1 VPKILFADLH
11 RANRSGSQRFRY
23 EQYIPYLTQNGFECH
38 HSFLINEADDKAFY
52 AAGHYAH
59 KAWILAKS
67 ILIRLQDWWRI
78 QDYDIVFV
86 QREALMLGT
95 AFFEKMYAKNVPLV
109 FDFDDAIWLDV
120 ISEGNKKFSFLKN
133 AAKTNEIIAVAKMI
147 FAGNDYLAQYA
158 KQFNDNVKII
168 PTTVDTDK
176 FLPKTTVNEANGK
189 KGVVEI
195 GWTGSFSTIEH
206 LRFRIEALYRI
217 KEKYKDKVVFKVIGD
232 KNFRDTQLQVQG
244 LAWQAATEVQDLSTI
259 DIGIMPLP
267 DNQWTR
273 GKCGFKGL
281 TYMSLAIPAVMSP
294 VGVNTSI
301 IQEAQNG
308 YLADTT
314 EEWVEKLSLL
324 IENPDLRQQIG
335 QAGRQTVQNHY
346 SITSQKDNYLLHF
359 QSLLSN

>member
-1 VPKILFADLH
+1 
-11 RANRSGSQRFRY
+11 
-23 EQYIPYLTQNGFECH
+23 
-38 HSFLINEADDKAFY
+38 
-52 AAGHYAH
+52 
-59 KAWILAKS
+59 
-67 ILIRLQDWWRI
+67 
-78 QDYDIVFV
+78 
-86 QREALMLGT
+86 
-95 AFFEKMYAKNVPLV
+95 
-109 FDFDDAIWLDV
+109 
-120 ISEGNKKFSFLKN
+120 
-133 AAKTNEIIAVAKMI
+133 MI